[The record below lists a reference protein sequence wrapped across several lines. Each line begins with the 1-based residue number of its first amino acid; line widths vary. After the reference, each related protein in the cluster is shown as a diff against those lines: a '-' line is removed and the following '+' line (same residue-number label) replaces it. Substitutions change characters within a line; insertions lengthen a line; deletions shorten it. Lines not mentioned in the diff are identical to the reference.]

1 MAEYRFTACQT
12 IARPRPE
19 VFEFFSR
26 AENLE
31 RITPPELGFHIITP
45 TPITIGEG
53 TLIDYRLS
61 LRGFPVRWQSRITVW
76 DPPYKF
82 ADEQVTGPYKQWIHT
97 HRFTEV
103 DAGTTEMEDEVLY
116 RLPLEPFGDLA
127 QLFVEWEIKT
137 IFDYRKKTIE
147 ELFAASK

>member
-1 MAEYRFTACQT
+1 
-12 IARPRPE
+12 
-19 VFEFFSR
+19 
-26 AENLE
+26 
-31 RITPPELGFHIITP
+31 
-45 TPITIGEG
+45 
-53 TLIDYRLS
+53 LS

-82 ADEQVTGPYKQWIHT
+82 ADEQVKGPYKQWIHK

-127 QLFVEWEIKT
+127 QLFVEWEIKN

-147 ELFAASK
+147 ELFAAGK

>member
-26 AENLE
+26 AEHLE
-31 RITPPELGFHIITP
+31 RITPPEVGFHIITP

-61 LRGFPVRWQSRITVW
+61 LRGLPVRWQSRITVW
-76 DPPYKF
+76 DPPFKF
-82 ADEQVTGPYKQWIHT
+82 ADEQVRGPYKQWIHT

-127 QLFVEWEIKT
+127 QLFVEWEIKN

-147 ELFAASK
+147 ELFAAGK